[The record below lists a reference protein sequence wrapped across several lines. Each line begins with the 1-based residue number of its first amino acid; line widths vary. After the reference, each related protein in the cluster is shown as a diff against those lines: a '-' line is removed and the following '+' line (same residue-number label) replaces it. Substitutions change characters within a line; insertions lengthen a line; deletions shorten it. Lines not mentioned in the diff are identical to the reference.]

1 MYLKLITTQVI
12 KMEQNTL
19 NEEFNILWKESLS
32 QEDNKDLRLKI
43 NELILVAKRKDSLV
57 LIGMNHP
64 YKPHRIIPVSYDGEI
79 EYITVNGK
87 KLLIYRD
94 QMILPRVGGIELSRS
109 RLIVYPATASSWL
122 QKGTDDQIAFV
133 TKHKDLIGIDL

>member
-1 MYLKLITTQVI
+1 
-12 KMEQNTL
+12 MEQNTL
-19 NEEFNILWKESLS
+19 NEEFNVLWEQALHCP

-43 NELILVAKRKDSLV
+43 NELIIVAKKKDSLV

-79 EYITVNGK
+79 EYITMNGK
-87 KLLIYRD
+87 KILIYRD
-94 QMILPRVGGIELSRS
+94 PRILPRVGGIELSRS
-109 RLIVYPATASSWL
+109 RLIVYPSTASSWL

-133 TKHKDLIGIDL
+133 TKYKDLIGIDL

>member
-1 MYLKLITTQVI
+1 
-12 KMEQNTL
+12 MEQNTL

>member
-1 MYLKLITTQVI
+1 
-12 KMEQNTL
+12 
-19 NEEFNILWKESLS
+19 
-32 QEDNKDLRLKI
+32 LKI
-43 NELILVAKRKDSLV
+43 NELILVAKEKDSLV

-79 EYITVNGK
+79 EYITMNGK